1 MEETNVECRLWPRSL
16 AVAERLW
23 SSGAATGGMVTAQVV
38 ARKNKQYARMLQ
50 RGLQGGQRGERG
62 ERGER
67 GANDGREKNEIL
79 NFCGQ
84 VDQRFQRRPSL
95 PATVL
100 AFTQQAV
107 PHFAVDGWHDLTK
120 GMLHWVSHV
129 QYFPSFYQY
138 FWPI

>member
-23 SSGAATGGMVTAQVV
+23 SAATGGMVTAQVV

-50 RGLQGGQRGERG
+50 RGLQGEQREQRGERG

-67 GANDGREKNEIL
+67 GANDGREY
-79 NFCGQ
+79 CGQ

-107 PHFAVDGWHDLTK
+107 PHFAVDGWHDLTQ